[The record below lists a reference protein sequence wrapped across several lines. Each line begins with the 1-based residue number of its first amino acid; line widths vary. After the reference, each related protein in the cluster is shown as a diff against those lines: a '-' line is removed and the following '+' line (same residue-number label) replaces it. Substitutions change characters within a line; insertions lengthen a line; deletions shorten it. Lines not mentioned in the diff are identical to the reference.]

1 MPPIWEEVHATSD
14 VMVPMRD
21 GVRLA
26 ADLYLPARNGSPEPG
41 RWPAILIRTP
51 YNKVTLQRTQN
62 VGQLWAQHG
71 YACLIQDCRGR
82 YNSAGT
88 FYKYINEPQDG
99 YDTVEWMAKQAW
111 CDGNIG
117 TTGASYLCHVQTFMA
132 GLSPPHLKA
141 MFCIKGGFYNAHTSG
156 VRQGGALEFRQMVWA
171 FKEAKV
177 SQEAQRDPVVQK
189 AFAETNLAD
198 WLKRFPFK
206 RGYSPISPAP
216 AYEAYLFDQLEN
228 SDYGDYWKQIG
239 FNTEECLDAYADIP
253 TVYLSSWYDIYAR
266 STVDFYRNLS
276 RAKQAPIQLIMGPWE
291 HSTDERIAGDVDF
304 GPGASLAGSLAS
316 DRFALERRW
325 FDRWLKGIENGAER
339 DAPVRYFA
347 MGGGDGRRTPEGH
360 LSHGGTWR
368 CSQAWPPTDAREVPL
383 YLDAGGG
390 LSATPPEGS
399 EASSGYRYDPADPVP
414 TLGGNMIRYEN
425 ILWPGA
431 YDQRERPDFF
441 LCKPPY
447 LPLAARPDILVF
459 RTPPLD
465 QDLEVTG
472 TPTARLYVSSSAPDT
487 DFTLKLVDEYPPNE
501 DYPRGFA
508 MNITHGIRRCRYRNG
523 RDKAE
528 LMAPGRI
535 YPIEITCYP
544 TSNRFQ
550 SGHRIRLDI
559 ASSNYPHFD
568 INTNTGEPFGTSQ
581 RLAVAHNTVHH
592 NRDYPSHLILTVL
605 QHAD

>member
-1 MPPIWEEVHATSD
+1 MPHVTDGVLLASD
-14 VMVPMRD
+14 VMVPLRD

-26 ADLYLPARNGSPEPG
+26 TDLYLPARNGVAEPG
-41 RWPAILIRTP
+41 LRPAILIRTP

-62 VGQLWAQHG
+62 VGHRWAQHG

-82 YNSAGT
+82 YNSEGV
-88 FYKYINEPQDG
+88 FYKYINEPEDG
-99 YDTVEWMAKQAW
+99 YDTVEWIAKQEW

-132 GLSPPHLKA
+132 ALNPPHLKA

-171 FKEAKV
+171 FKEARV

-189 AFAETNLAD
+189 ALAETDLAD

-216 AYEAYLFDQLEN
+216 AYEAYLFDQLETG
-228 SDYGDYWKQIG
+228 DYGDYWKQIG
-239 FNTEECLDAYADIP
+239 LNTEERLADYADVP
-253 TVYLSSWYDIYAR
+253 TVYLSSWYDIYAW

-276 RAKQAPIQLIMGPWE
+276 KVKRGPIQLIMGPWE
-291 HSTDERIAGDVDF
+291 HSSDDRIAGEVDF
-304 GPGASLAGSLAS
+304 GPAGALAGSLAE

-325 FDRWLKGIENGAER
+325 FDRWLKGVENAAEH
-339 DAPVRYFA
+339 DPPVRYFA

-360 LSHGGTWR
+360 MQHGGTWR
-368 CSQAWPPTDAREVPL
+368 SAESWPPRNADQVPL
-383 YLDAGGG
+383 YLQAGGLVTG
-390 LSATPPEGS
+390 RPEVS
-399 EASSGYRYDPADPVP
+399 DASSGYRYDPADPVP

-431 YDQRERPDFF
+431 YDQRERPEFF
-441 LCKPPY
+441 LCRPPY
-447 LPLAARPDILVF
+447 LPLAARPDVLVF
-459 RTPPLD
+459 RTQPLE
-465 QDLEVTG
+465 QELEVTG
-472 TPTARLYVSSSAPDT
+472 TVTARLYVSSSAPDT
-487 DFTLKLVDEYPPNE
+487 DFTLKLIDEYPPSE

-508 MNITHGIRRCRYRNG
+508 MNITHGIRRCRYRSA

-528 LMAPGRI
+528 LMVSDQICA
-535 YPIEITCYP
+535 IEITCYP

-550 SGHRIRLDI
+550 RGHRIRLDI

-568 INTNTGEPFGTSQ
+568 INTNTGDPFGTSQ
-581 RLAVAHNTVHH
+581 RLAVAD
-592 NRDYPSHLILTVL
+592 NRVYHDRDHPSHVVLPLIR
-605 QHAD
+605 QAD